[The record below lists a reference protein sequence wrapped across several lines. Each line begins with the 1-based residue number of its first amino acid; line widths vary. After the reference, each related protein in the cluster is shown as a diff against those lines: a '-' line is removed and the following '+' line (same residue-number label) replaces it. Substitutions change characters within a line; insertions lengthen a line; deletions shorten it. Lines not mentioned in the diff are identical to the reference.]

1 MTVALVTHPACAEY
15 VLPPLYPDQPAR
27 LDAISDQLIASG
39 LEPLLRGVEAP
50 AASDDQ
56 ITAVHA
62 ADYLARLEHSLP
74 VEGWQPLDVDTLLA
88 PGSLA
93 AARGAAGAALRAM
106 ELTLQGEAEA
116 AFALTRPPGHHAGGS
131 SARGFCLLN
140 HAVLAAQHAR
150 IHQGAERVAIVDFDA
165 HHGDGTE
172 SLVAEVPGLLFLS
185 LYQDGGFGAPTGTG
199 PGNALRL
206 PLAPRATGTDLR
218 AVAQDRLLPA
228 LEGFRPDLLLFSAG
242 FDGHAEEDL
251 SDLRLLE
258 RDYAWLVRACRA
270 ASAADGPPPTALV
283 LEGGYVPRVLG
294 RCVTEVIR
302 GLLGPA

>member
-15 VLPPLYPDQPAR
+15 TLPPLYPDQPAR

-39 LEPLLRGVEAP
+39 LEPLLRGVEA
-50 AASDDQ
+50 AAATDDR

-62 ADYLARLEHSLP
+62 PEYLARLEHSLP
-74 VEGWQPLDVDTLLA
+74 QEGWTPLDGDTLLA
-88 PGSLA
+88 PRSLA

-106 ELTLQGEAEA
+106 ELTLAGEVEA
-116 AFALTRPPGHHAGGS
+116 AFALTRPPGHHAGRA

-140 HAVLAAQHAR
+140 HAALAARHALR
-150 IHQGAERVAIVDFDA
+150 HPGTDRVAIVDFDA

-172 SLVAEVPGLLFLS
+172 SLVWEEPGLLFLS
-185 LYQDGGFGAPTGTG
+185 LFQEGGFGAPSGTG
-199 PGNALRL
+199 PGNAVRL
-206 PLAPRATGTDLR
+206 PLPPRATGRELR
-218 AVAQDRLLPA
+218 ALARQRLLPA

-251 SDLRLLE
+251 ADLRLLE

-270 ASAADGPPPTALV
+270 AAGADGPPPTALV

-294 RCVTEVIR
+294 RCVTEVVR
-302 GLLGPA
+302 ALLGPA